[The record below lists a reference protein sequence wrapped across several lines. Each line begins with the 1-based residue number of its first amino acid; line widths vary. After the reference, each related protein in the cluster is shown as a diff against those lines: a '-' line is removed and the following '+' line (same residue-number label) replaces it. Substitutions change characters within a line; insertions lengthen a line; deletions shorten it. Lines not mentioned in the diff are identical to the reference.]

1 MLGARTQE
9 VELPARFNPFDPS
22 FVRNPYPT
30 YAELRR
36 EAAVARV
43 RIGMRQMLSM
53 LVGVISMLR
62 RQGGLR
68 LGAGLKFLYR
78 RATTS
83 GSRPGAAS
91 RPGLRSRIYTVS
103 RYAEVSQ
110 VLRNPEIFSSE
121 IMGGSQAESMNAAGD
136 IAPTAGSI
144 IGQDPPE
151 HVRQR
156 SIVNRGFTPRRVAA
170 FEPRIRKNAEEL
182 FAGFEGRG
190 SCDLMTEFAEPL
202 PVSVI
207 ADLLGLDPNRR
218 DDFKRWSSALIV
230 GSTQPGGEGFGAR
243 IELFREFRAYM
254 TEVIDERRQTPGLDL
269 ISTLIHSGEGEGI
282 LDPEQ
287 VISFASL
294 LLAAGSETTSN
305 LIGNAVLALLENPE
319 QLERVQH
326 DPRLVGNLVEETLRY
341 DPPIQLTMRLATRE
355 TEVGGVA
362 IPKGSIVAVLL
373 ASANRDEAQ
382 FEEPDR
388 FNLDRPAPAHLAFGF
403 GNHFCIG
410 ASLAR
415 LEGSIALEMILTR
428 LRGMRLMD
436 DEVQRHGSFLV
447 RGPTSLP
454 IRFEA

>member
-1 MLGARTQE
+1 MA
-9 VELPARFNPFDPS
+9 ARFNPFDPN
-22 FVRNPYPT
+22 FVRDPYPT
-30 YAELRR
+30 YSELRR
-36 EAAVARV
+36 EAGVARV
-43 RIGMRQMLSM
+43 RIGVRQTFSLLMGL
-53 LVGVISMLR
+53 ISMQR

-68 LGAGLKFLYR
+68 LGAGLKRLHR
-78 RATTS
+78 RATTRRS
-83 GSRPGAAS
+83 RSRVTRRPGI
-91 RPGLRSRIYTVS
+91 RSRIYTVS
-103 RYAEVSQ
+103 RYSEVSH

-121 IMGGSQAESMNAAGD
+121 IMGGSQAEAMNSEGD

-151 HVRQR
+151 HTRQR
-156 SIVNRGFTPRRVAA
+156 GIVNRGFTPRRVAA
-170 FEPRIRKNAEEL
+170 LEPRIRKKAEEL
-182 FAGFEGRG
+182 FASFEGRG
-190 SCDLMTEFAEPL
+190 SCDLMTEFASPL
-202 PVSVI
+202 PVGVI

-218 DDFKRWSSALIV
+218 DDFKRWSNALIV
-230 GSTQPGGEGFGAR
+230 GSTRPGGEGFGPR

-254 TEVIDERRQTPGLDL
+254 TEVIEERRRNPGLDL

-305 LIGNAVLALLENPE
+305 LIGNAVLALLEHPE
-319 QLERVQH
+319 QLERVQN
-326 DPRLVGNLVEETLRY
+326 DPRLVSNLVEETLRY

-355 TEVGGVA
+355 TEVAGVA
-362 IPKGSIVAVLL
+362 IPQGSIVAVLL

-388 FNLDRPAPAHLAFGF
+388 FNIDRPSPAHLAFGF

-428 LRGMRLMD
+428 LRGMRLMA

-454 IRFEA
+454 VRFEA

>member
-43 RIGMRQMLSM
+43 RIGMRQMFRM
-53 LVGVISMLR
+53 LVGLISMQR

-78 RATTS
+78 RATAR
-83 GSRPGAAS
+83 GSRPRAAS

-110 VLRNPEIFSSE
+110 VLRTPGIFSSE
-121 IMGGSQAESMNAAGD
+121 IMGGSQAESMNAEGD

-156 SIVNRGFTPRRVAA
+156 GIVNRGFTPRRVAA
-170 FEPRIRKNAEEL
+170 LEPRIRKNAEEL
-182 FAGFEGRG
+182 FASFEGKG
-190 SCDLMTEFAEPL
+190 SCDLMTEFADPL

-254 TEVIDERRQTPGLDL
+254 TDVIDERRQTPGLDL

-305 LIGNAVLALLENPE
+305 LIGNAVLALLANPE

-341 DPPIQLTMRLATRE
+341 DPPIQLVMRATTRA
-355 TEVGGVA
+355 TELCGVE
-362 IPKGSIVAVLL
+362 IPKHALVLPL
-373 ASANRDEAQ
+373 LGAANRDPAV
-382 FEEPDR
+382 FAEPDR
-388 FNLDRPAPAHLAFGF
+388 FDITRDNQAHLGFGL
-403 GNHFCIG
+403 GNHFCLG

-415 LEGSIALEMILTR
+415 LEAAIALETIFER
-428 LRGMRLMD
+428 LPDWRIDAERTP
-436 DEVQRHGSFLV
+436 RHGSWLV
-447 RGPTSLP
+447 RGPTALP
-454 IRFEA
+454 LRF